1 MNYERAQKMVTEAAA
16 QVRADATQQ
25 LLSTKM
31 EEVEKRETI
40 YFGLAQLDRIE
51 WALQQILDKEEPKLV
66 S

>member
-1 MNYERAQKMVTEAAA
+1 MVTEAAA